1 MAVLRN
7 GWLVAAAI
15 VVTVFA
21 GHWGVKSLMAA
32 RAERQADELA
42 RAQAEGKAP
51 LPTSP
56 YATPASQVMLESAGP
71 RYVLEVRA
79 FASQVANYSETGVWG
94 LIQQKR
100 QAHASVMPQT
110 AEEYG
115 NSPGNRAILASAR
128 SSAAF
133 TYSAGQAMDRWP
145 IPVFVM
151 GAPPGLGKESHPAED
166 IAYARQQAGLGVALF
181 TWEWE
186 GNDNSA
192 LEGIEQL
199 FAFFDANPDV
209 PAALIMVS
217 DGTEARKW
225 LKTPGLPPVPKWT
238 YIPPV
243 QPTISALLVSRT
255 DRIDRLMRP
264 FVVSGIGQGITT
276 KDAEL
281 DIIKLWSQFWKDTD
295 AYDLEYEAEQKARG
309 ELVPYGPGTM
319 QSSWWHKQL
328 PQLWSEINNRG
339 PGPFKPSN
347 YLPVRWTDW
356 QLKQFDRAPL
366 LGYLHR
372 PVRIPLTHE
381 VGKPM
386 RMAEQVASLS
396 AAWQAA
402 LQTLPEGQKPVRM
415 FYDTSMRRDWVVP
428 ITQALANLPGAPEP
442 GNVDED
448 YDIGLRIGDTGTG
461 STMVELALATVAG
474 YREGGASA
482 TIHLTD
488 HGYGGIIM
496 VSPPDDQSKAL
507 NDDGRNLGKD
517 PFNMRVPR

>member
-1 MAVLRN
+1 MTVMVR
-7 GWLVAAAI
+7 GWVAAAAI

-21 GHWGVKSLMAA
+21 GHWGVKSFMAA

-51 LPTSP
+51 SPTSP
-56 YATPASQVMLESAGP
+56 YATPASQAMLGLSGP

-79 FASQVANYSETGVWG
+79 ATAFINTYSITGSWG
-94 LIQQKR
+94 LIQKKR
-100 QAHASVMPQT
+100 QAHVSIMPQT
-110 AEEYG
+110 AEAYG
-115 NSPGNRAILASAR
+115 DSPDDRNILARAR
-128 SSAAF
+128 VATAF

-145 IPVFVM
+145 IPVFAM
-151 GAPPGLGKESHPAED
+151 GPQPGLGMEPHPAGG
-166 IAYARQQAGLGVALF
+166 IASARQEAGLGVALF

-186 GNDNSA
+186 GNESSA
-192 LEGIEQL
+192 LSVIERL
-199 FAFFDANPDV
+199 FAFFDANPDA
-209 PAALIMVS
+209 PAALVIVA

-243 QPTISALLVSRT
+243 QPTISGLLVSRT

-309 ELVPYGPGTM
+309 ELVPYGPGTI
-319 QSSWWHKQL
+319 QSSWWHKRL
-328 PQLWSEINNRG
+328 PQLWSQINNRG

-372 PVRIPLTHE
+372 PVRIPLTRE
-381 VGKPM
+381 DGKPM
-386 RMAEQVASLS
+386 RVSEQVASFS
-396 AAWQAA
+396 AAWQSA
-402 LQTLPEGQKPVRM
+402 LQMLPEGQKPVRM

-448 YDIGLRIGDTGTG
+448 YDIGRRIGDTGTG

-507 NDDGRNLGKD
+507 NDDGRNLGKN
-517 PFNMRVPR
+517 PFNMPVPR